1 MTQHLYLGVNTSK
14 YLQLNPRKGK
24 ADKRKQVHDTTA
36 TDCTQRR
43 DNDPSVGLMSRVAGV
58 ILPVARGSRPVLLG
72 IRPMVGVS
80 SPVVGGTMPL
90 EARSSR
96 TYGNFPVNENM
107 QSTEPQR
114 WHQPITDT
122 EKDI

>member
-1 MTQHLYLGVNTSK
+1 MTQHLNLGLNTLK

-58 ILPVARGSRPVLLG
+58 ILPVARDSRLVPWG
-72 IRPMVGVS
+72 IRPMAWVS
-80 SPVVGGTMPL
+80 SPVIGGTMHL
-90 EARSSR
+90 EARSSL
-96 TYGNFPVNENM
+96 TCGNFPANENV

-122 EKDI
+122 E